1 MGLRVRDMSSG
12 EGGTCEDGEAWLW
25 GVNTEANGVTGDRWR
40 QVLDLCQVG
49 APGVGGEGR
58 VEVLSRE

>member
-1 MGLRVRDMSSG
+1 MGLGARDMSSG

-25 GVNTEANGVTGDRWR
+25 GVNTEANGVTGDRWC

-49 APGVGGEGR
+49 SPRGR
-58 VEVLSRE
+58 GRGKG